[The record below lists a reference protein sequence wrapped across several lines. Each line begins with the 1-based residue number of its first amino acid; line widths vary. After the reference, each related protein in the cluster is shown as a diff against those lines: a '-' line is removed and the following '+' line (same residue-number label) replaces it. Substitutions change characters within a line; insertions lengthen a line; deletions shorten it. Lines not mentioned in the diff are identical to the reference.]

1 MGDWQKEMTAK
12 IGSEVQRLRGDRSL
26 LWLETRT
33 AELGHKV
40 ARSGLSQL
48 ENGNRKSI
56 SVAEWLVLAAALNT
70 APILLLF
77 PAYPDGIVEYL
88 PGLEDRA
95 IRAGSWVEGTS
106 TFVAESGEINYF
118 ENQLVKA
125 AQERENT
132 LYKALKM
139 MEEHGDFEESLTWFK
154 RAVQRLEQTIKSL
167 GGSVAEKE

>member
-1 MGDWQKEMTAK
+1 MTAK

-95 IRAGSWVEGTS
+95 IRAASWVEGTS
-106 TFVAESGEINYF
+106 TFMAVSEEIIYIK
-118 ENQLVKA
+118 NQLVEV
-125 AQERENT
+125 AQERENA
-132 LYKALKM
+132 LSRALKM
-139 MEEHGDFEESLTWFK
+139 MDEHGDLDESITWFMET
-154 RAVQRLEQTIKSL
+154 VQRLEQTIESL
-167 GGSVAEKE
+167 GGSVAKED